1 MKLNAHR
8 LTLNIAALAIVAGLA
23 AGCSAPD
30 PHAIEYQS
38 SEKIVEPT
46 AALAAPPDLTAQVAD
61 QRLAAPSSGQTSL
74 SSLAQTEQTVPKP
87 TDSVLPSMPGVHLQ
101 RDGNARWLV
110 VDGQDSQQLW
120 PQLRKFWQQQGFLLV
135 VETRKAGVMET
146 DWNEKRPSIDA
157 GFVRN
162 FIGKSLD
169 SAYTAASRYK
179 YRTRVEAGP
188 GGSTYVFISER
199 GLTEQL
205 TGANNENREWVAA
218 PNDPT
223 LEVEYLRRLMQA
235 ISYNK
240 TSGQTVPDDEQ
251 SATAATAASTAAAA
265 ATASEAAAEQARDA
279 AASSVPSVTE
289 LNIAAPYDRAWLAV
303 GVALDRASFT
313 VDDRDRTKGLY
324 FIRYVDPNDHTSE
337 EQGFWSQLFNGHT
350 DKTAKQY
357 RINVRALTESTTR
370 VAVVDAT
377 GKLDTSKQAQQIIG
391 LLGTQMH

>member
-1 MKLNAHR
+1 MKLIAHR
-8 LTLNIAALAIVAGLA
+8 LTLNVAVLAVVAGLA

-30 PHAIEYQS
+30 PHAIEYKS
-38 SEKIVEPT
+38 TEKVKAPN
-46 AALAAPPDLTAQVAD
+46 LAVPPDLTAQVAD

-74 SSLAQTEQTVPKP
+74 SSLTQTEQTAPKT
-87 TDSVLPSMPGVHLQ
+87 TDSVLPSLPGVHLQ
-101 RDGNARWLV
+101 RDGNERWLV
-110 VDGQDSQQLW
+110 VEAQDGQQLW
-120 PQLRKFWQQQGFLLV
+120 PQIRKFWQQQGFLLV
-135 VETRKAGVMET
+135 VESRKSGVMET

-179 YRTRVEAGP
+179 YRTRIEPGP
-188 GGSTYVFISER
+188 DGSTYVFISER

-205 TGANNENREWVAA
+205 TGQNNENREWAAA

-240 TSGQTVPDDEQ
+240 TSGQPVVDDAAPASGA
-251 SATAATAASTAAAA
+251 SAVAATPAPAAVKESDSTG
-265 ATASEAAAEQARDA
+265 AEPKV
-279 AASSVPSVTE
+279 SE
-289 LNIAAPYDRAWLAV
+289 LNLNASYDRAWLAV

-324 FIRYVDPNDHTSE
+324 FIRYVDPNDHSAD
-337 EQGFWSQLFNGHT
+337 EQGFWSQLFHGHK
-350 DKTAKQY
+350 DKEAKQY
-357 RINVRALTESTTR
+357 RINVRALTENTTR
-370 VAVVDAT
+370 VAVVDDS
-377 GKLDTSKQAQQIIG
+377 GKVLTTSQAQQIVG
-391 LLGTQMH
+391 LLSSQMH

>member
-8 LTLNIAALAIVAGLA
+8 LTLNVAALAIVAGLA
-23 AGCSAPD
+23 AGCTSPD
-30 PHAIEYQS
+30 PHAIEYKS
-38 SEKIVEPT
+38 TEKVKTPS
-46 AALAAPPDLTAQVAD
+46 LAAPPDLTAQVPD

-74 SSLAQTEQTVPKP
+74 SSLTQTEQTAPKVSD
-87 TDSVLPSMPGVHLQ
+87 TVVPSMPGVHLQ
-101 RDGNARWLV
+101 RDGNERWLV
-110 VDGQDSQQLW
+110 VESQDSQQLW

-146 DWNEKRPSIDA
+146 DWNERRPSIDA

-169 SAYTAASRYK
+169 SSYTAASRYK
-179 YRTRVEAGP
+179 YRTRIEAGP
-188 GGSTYVFISER
+188 DGSTYVFISER

-205 TGANNENREWVAA
+205 TGSNNENREWVAA

-223 LEVEYLRRLMQA
+223 LEVEYLRRLMQT

-240 TSGQTVPDDEQ
+240 TSGQTVPDDEP
-251 SATAATAASTAAAA
+251 AASAVAA
-265 ATASEAAAEQARDA
+265 SA
-279 AASSVPSVTE
+279 AASSAAAADAVKDTTASGAEPLVNE

-337 EQGFWSQLFNGHT
+337 EQGFWSQLFHGHT
-350 DKTAKQY
+350 DKVAKQY
-357 RINVRALTESTTR
+357 RINVRALTESSTR
-370 VAVVDAT
+370 VAVVDET
-377 GKLDTSKQAQQIIG
+377 GKIDTSKQAQQIVG
-391 LLGTQMH
+391 LLGSQMH

>member
-8 LTLNIAALAIVAGLA
+8 LTLNFAALAIAAVLV

-30 PHAIEYQS
+30 PHAIEYKS
-38 SEKIVEPT
+38 TEKTREPS
-46 AALAAPPDLTAQVAD
+46 LAAPPDLTAQVPD
-61 QRLAAPSSGQTSL
+61 QRLAAPSSGETSL
-74 SSLAQTEQTVPKP
+74 SSLTQTEKTAP
-87 TDSVLPSMPGVHLQ
+87 TAAPADAVLPSMPGVHLQ
-101 RDGNARWLV
+101 RDGNERWLV
-110 VDGQDSQQLW
+110 VEAQDPQQLW

-179 YRTRVEAGP
+179 YRTRIEAGP
-188 GGSTYVFISER
+188 DGATYVFISER

-205 TGANNENREWVAA
+205 TGSNNENREWVAA

-223 LEVEYLRRLMQA
+223 LEVEFLRRLMQT

-240 TSGQTVPDDEQ
+240 SSGQTIPDEP
-251 SATAATAASTAAAA
+251 SAASDGTAASAPAAAGA
-265 ATASEAAAEQARDA
+265 EQEAPAAAGGAG
-279 AASSVPSVTE
+279 PITE
-289 LNIAAPYDRAWLAV
+289 LNIAAAYDRAWLAV

-337 EQGFWSQLFNGHT
+337 EQGFWSQLFHGHT
-350 DKTAKQY
+350 DKVAKQY
-357 RINVRALTESTTR
+357 RINVRALTESSTR
-370 VAVVDAT
+370 IAVVDEN
-377 GKLDTSKQAQQIIG
+377 GKLDTSKQAQHIIG
-391 LLGTQMH
+391 LLGSQMQ

>member
-8 LTLNIAALAIVAGLA
+8 LTLNFAALAIAAVLV

-30 PHAIEYQS
+30 PHAIEYKS
-38 SEKIVEPT
+38 TEKTREPS
-46 AALAAPPDLTAQVAD
+46 LAAPPDLTAQVPD
-61 QRLAAPSSGQTSL
+61 QRLAAPSSGETSL
-74 SSLAQTEQTVPKP
+74 SSLTQTEKTAP
-87 TDSVLPSMPGVHLQ
+87 TAAPADAVLPSMPGVHLQ
-101 RDGNARWLV
+101 RDGNERWLV
-110 VDGQDSQQLW
+110 VEAQDSQQLW

-179 YRTRVEAGP
+179 YRTRIEAGP
-188 GGSTYVFISER
+188 DGSTYVFISER

-205 TGANNENREWVAA
+205 TGSNNENREWVAA

-223 LEVEYLRRLMQA
+223 LEVEFLRRLMQT

-240 TSGQTVPDDEQ
+240 TSGQTVPDEP
-251 SATAATAASTAAAA
+251 SAASD
-265 ATASEAAAEQARDA
+265 SA
-279 AASSVPSVTE
+279 AASAVPAAGAEKEATATGAESAVSE
-289 LNIAAPYDRAWLAV
+289 LNIPAAYDRAWLAV

-337 EQGFWSQLFNGHT
+337 EQGFWSQLFHGHT
-350 DKTAKQY
+350 DKVAKQY
-357 RINVRALTESTTR
+357 RINVRALTESSTR
-370 VAVVDAT
+370 VAVVDET
-377 GKLDTSKQAQQIIG
+377 GKIDTSKQAQQIVG
-391 LLGTQMH
+391 LLGSQMR

>member
-1 MKLNAHR
+1 MKLIAHR
-8 LTLNIAALAIVAGLA
+8 LTLNIAALAIVAGLV

-30 PHAIEYQS
+30 PHAIEYKS
-38 SEKIVEPT
+38 TEKIKEPS
-46 AALAAPPDLTAQVAD
+46 LAAPPDLTAQVPD

-74 SSLAQTEQTVPKP
+74 SSLTQTEQTAPKP
-87 TDSVLPSMPGVHLQ
+87 TDSVLPSMPGVHLE
-101 RDGNARWLV
+101 RDGNERWLV
-110 VDGQDSQQLW
+110 VDGQTSQQIW

-179 YRTRVEAGP
+179 YRTRIEAGP
-188 GGSTYVFISER
+188 DGSTYVFISER
-199 GLTEQL
+199 GLVEQL
-205 TGANNENREWVAA
+205 TGSNNENREWVAA

-223 LEVEYLRRLMQA
+223 LEVEYLRRLMGA

-240 TSGQTVPDDEQ
+240 TSGQTVPDDEPP
-251 SATAATAASTAAAA
+251 AAASAAVAASGAAAA
-265 ATASEAAAEQARDA
+265 AAAAADSSKDA
-279 AASSVPSVTE
+279 VTSSPGPTISE
-289 LNIAAPYDRAWLAV
+289 LNIAASYDRTWLAV

-313 VDDRDRTKGLY
+313 VDDRDRTKGVY

-337 EQGFWSQLFNGHT
+337 EQGFWSQLFHGHT
-350 DKTAKQY
+350 DKVAKQY
-357 RINVRALTESTTR
+357 RINVRALTESSTR
-370 VAVVDAT
+370 VAVVDET
-377 GKLDTSKQAQQIIG
+377 GKIDTTPQARQIVA
-391 LLGTQMH
+391 LLGSQLQ

>member
-1 MKLNAHR
+1 MKLIAHR
-8 LTLNIAALAIVAGLA
+8 LTLNVAVLAVVAGLA

-30 PHAIEYQS
+30 PHAIEYKS
-38 SEKIVEPT
+38 TEKVKAPN
-46 AALAAPPDLTAQVAD
+46 LAVPPDLTAQVAD

-74 SSLAQTEQTVPKP
+74 SSLTQTEQTAPKT
-87 TDSVLPSMPGVHLQ
+87 TDSVLPSLPGVHLQ
-101 RDGNARWLV
+101 RDGNERWLV
-110 VDGQDSQQLW
+110 VEAQDGQQLW
-120 PQLRKFWQQQGFLLV
+120 PQIRKFWQQQGFLLV
-135 VETRKAGVMET
+135 VESRKSGVMET

-179 YRTRVEAGP
+179 YRTRIEPGP
-188 GGSTYVFISER
+188 DGSTYVFISER

-205 TGANNENREWVAA
+205 TGQNNENREWAAA

-240 TSGQTVPDDEQ
+240 TSGQPVVDDAAPASGA
-251 SATAATAASTAAAA
+251 SAVAATPAPATVKESDSTG
-265 ATASEAAAEQARDA
+265 AEPKV
-279 AASSVPSVTE
+279 SE
-289 LNIAAPYDRAWLAV
+289 LNLNASYDRAWLAV

-324 FIRYVDPNDHTSE
+324 FIRYVDPNDHSAD
-337 EQGFWSQLFNGHT
+337 EQGFWSQLFHGHK
-350 DKTAKQY
+350 DKEAKQY
-357 RINVRALTESTTR
+357 RINVRALTENTTR
-370 VAVVDAT
+370 VAVVDDS
-377 GKLDTSKQAQQIIG
+377 GKVLTTSQAQQIVG
-391 LLGTQMH
+391 LLSSQMH